1 VRVVVSGSSGL
12 IGSALVASLRE
23 RGDEVI
29 RLVRSA
35 PTGENDVHW
44 DPGSGSIDAA
54 RLDALAPEAVVHL
67 AGESIGGGRWT
78 SERKR
83 RIRESRTVGT
93 RLVSETM
100 ARLSAPPAALVCASA
115 IGYYGDRGDELLTEA
130 SAAGSGFLAEVTR
143 DWEDATVPARDAGI
157 RVVTTRFGIVL
168 SAEGG
173 ALGRMLFPFRLGL
186 GGRLGSGRQWFSW
199 VALDDVVGAIEHVLG
214 THELAGAVNVT
225 APNPVTNREFTKT
238 LARVLG
244 RPAVM
249 PVPAPAL
256 RIALGELADNL
267 LGGQRVRPERLLAS
281 GYVFRHPELEH
292 ALRELLGRA

>member
-35 PTGENDVHW
+35 PTGEEDVRW

-83 RIRESRTVGT
+83 RICESRTVGT

-100 ARLSAPPAALVCASA
+100 ARLSAPPAAIVCASA

-130 SAAGSGFLAEVTR
+130 SAVGSGFLAEVTR
-143 DWEDATVPARDAGI
+143 DWEEATVPARDAGI
-157 RVVTTRFGIVL
+157 RVVNTRFGIVL

-173 ALGRMLFPFRLGL
+173 ALARMLLPFRLGL

-199 VALDDVVGAIEHVLG
+199 VALDDVVGAIEHSLG
-214 THELAGAVNVT
+214 AHELAGAVNVT

-244 RPAVM
+244 RPAVV
-249 PVPAPAL
+249 PVPAAAL

-267 LGGQRVRPERLLAS
+267 LGGQRVLPERLLAS
-281 GYVFRHPELEH
+281 GYAFRHPDLEC
-292 ALRELLGRA
+292 ALRELLGRS